1 MVITTNRSAILIIF
15 LRGVFIDGESCEMLS
30 RPENAR
36 NAPANPTRIEVGVR
50 DACAN
55 MLVKRKGN
63 SAMGMWVKTVQMMAR
78 SLRKAISA
86 PTRLTFALSLI
97 PTQFSKPRSTSTL
110 IVISKIEGPIAGNTT
125 LKYWIAD
132 RQLMAAVRK

>member
-1 MVITTNRSAILIIF
+1 
-15 LRGVFIDGESCEMLS
+15 MLS

-50 DACAN
+50 DACSN
-55 MLVKRKGN
+55 ILVKRKGN
-63 SAMGMWVKTVQMMAR
+63 SVTGMWVKTVQMMAR
-78 SLRKAISA
+78 LLRKAISA

-97 PTQFSKPRSTSTL
+97 PIQFSKPRSTSTV
-110 IVISKIEGPIAGNTT
+110 IVISKIKGPIAGNTT